1 MRKIFKISQFLK
13 IIHKNRVC
21 YHTQGKK
28 SDYFSDS
35 ESVAYEKEELEQE
48 SLDVEEVVEGAR

>member
-1 MRKIFKISQFLK
+1 MYVITRKE
-13 IIHKNRVC
+13 
-21 YHTQGKK
+21 K

-35 ESVAYEKEELEQE
+35 ESVACEKEELEQE